1 MVHGAW
7 ADASSW
13 SKVIG
18 LLQAAGYPVVAVQL
32 GLTGLQND
40 IALVQPVLAAQ
51 SGPTVLV
58 GHSYGGAV
66 ITGAGEAPHVSSLVY
81 VAAFAPDAGESLND
95 AVAGFPAAPGLAHLV
110 PDYRKDFLRIDPAA
124 YPQFFMQDVN
134 PTEARIF
141 AATQGAIAVSALTVK
156 SGQPAWKTLPSWY
169 LVSEDDRMINPD
181 AERKMAKRMGA
192 TTISLRGA
200 SHASMVSQ
208 PREVFEAIQAAA
220 RVGAKV

>member
-1 MVHGAW
+1 MDDNTAPRKVENDTPRLTRGALLRRAGLGAGTALAASALLSSPAITIAKAATAAKRSRKMQAKPNVVMVHGAW

-66 ITGAGEAPHVSSLVY
+66 ITGAGEAP
-81 VAAFAPDAGESLND
+81 P
-95 AVAGFPAAPGLAHLV
+95 
-110 PDYRKDFLRIDPAA
+110 
-124 YPQFFMQDVN
+124 
-134 PTEARIF
+134 
-141 AATQGAIAVSALTVK
+141 
-156 SGQPAWKTLPSWY
+156 
-169 LVSEDDRMINPD
+169 
-181 AERKMAKRMGA
+181 
-192 TTISLRGA
+192 
-200 SHASMVSQ
+200 
-208 PREVFEAIQAAA
+208 
-220 RVGAKV
+220 